1 MVDPKKRIID
11 YYKTEKEIDKIT
23 RELLDKAAETQDIV
37 ESLTLTAVQLTGM
50 PHGTGISKPVENIQ
64 ERYSQIVS
72 QYEAR
77 AAEINKELSK
87 LFDKHTIYKEWLEK
101 AELNESEL
109 KVIEYKYKDGYADW
123 KIAELL
129 PCNPRTVWKII
140 NRAFN
145 KLGKK

>member
-64 ERYSQIVS
+64 DAGQ
-72 QYEAR
+72 
-77 AAEINKELSK
+77 
-87 LFDKHTIYKEWLEK
+87 
-101 AELNESEL
+101 
-109 KVIEYKYKDGYADW
+109 
-123 KIAELL
+123 L
-129 PCNPRTVWKII
+129 PPV
-140 NRAFN
+140 
-145 KLGKK
+145 